1 MATQYNTMQEML
13 DAVYGAGVNQVAKA
27 DAPITTGTSG
37 YFNNVYGAQ
46 AFYNLNTEANVFG
59 SLPKY
64 PWQHSGFRVITA
76 LGGASGDGGYT
87 EAGSLSDAIRPAV
100 VEIDVKA
107 KEVEHNFIVSKLHDD
122 LATRGGDDIFGSFE
136 QARPV
141 IATKHAK
148 AINQQLLLDGDTL
161 AGTRMESLDRVTASA
176 AYATAVSWTSGDEDI
191 YGIDRSASS
200 WADAVVSHNSGTDRV
215 FSLDLMDDVL
225 GTLKA
230 RGARTNVIVTGTD
243 TERRI
248 IALARNSMRWAG
260 SVKEIRA
267 QYTIN
272 GVQTE
277 EGQNFGDR
285 VAAFEY
291 IPLIVSADVAKDT
304 LSRIYLLDTTE
315 QEGTGIPRLGLAILR
330 PTQYY
335 EARADQGNGI
345 SANGGYKHRGFFY
358 TSGELVCTALNMQGS
373 VRDLK

>member
-1 MATQYNTMQEML
+1 MATQYTTMQEML
-13 DAVYGAGVNQVAKA
+13 DAVYGAGAFNVAKS
-27 DAPITTGTSG
+27 DAPILTSTSG
-37 YFNNVYGAQ
+37 FFNNIYGAM

-59 SLPKY
+59 AMPKY

-76 LGGASGDGGYT
+76 LGGSSADGGYT
-87 EAGSLSDAIRPAV
+87 EGSILSDSIKPTV
-100 VEIDVKA
+100 IQIDVKP
-107 KEVEHNFIVSKLHDD
+107 KEIEHNFIVSKLHDD
-122 LATRGGDDIFGSFE
+122 LATRGNDDVFGSFE

-141 IATKHAK
+141 IAAKHAK
-148 AINQQLLLDGDTL
+148 AINQQLLVDGDTL

-176 AYATAVSWTSGDEDI
+176 AYASAVSWTAGDEDI
-191 YGIDRSASS
+191 YGIDRSAQS
-200 WADAVVSHNSGTDRV
+200 WADAVVSHASGVDRV
-215 FSLDLMDDVL
+215 FTLDLLDDVL

-230 RGARTNVIVTGTD
+230 RGARSNLIITGPD

-277 EGQNFGDR
+277 EGINFGDR
-285 VAAFEY
+285 IASFEY
-291 IPLIVSADVAKDT
+291 IPIVASADVAKDT
-304 LSRIYLLDTTE
+304 LSRIYVLDTTE
-315 QEGTGIPRLGLAILR
+315 QEGTGVPRLGLSILR
-330 PTQYY
+330 PTEYY

-345 SANGGYKHRGFFY
+345 AANGGYRHRGFFY

-373 VRDLK
+373 IRDLK

>member
-1 MATQYNTMQEML
+1 MATQYTTMQEML
-13 DAVYGAGVNQVAKA
+13 DAVYGAGAFNVAKA
-27 DAPITTGTSG
+27 DAPVLTTTSG
-37 YFNNVYGAQ
+37 FFNNVYGAM

-59 SLPKY
+59 ALPKY

-76 LGGASGDGGYT
+76 LGGASADGGYT
-87 EAGSLSDAIRPAV
+87 EGGSLSDSIRPTV
-100 VEIDVKA
+100 IQIDVKP
-107 KEVEHNFIVSKLHDD
+107 KEIEHNFIVSKLHDD
-122 LATRGGDDIFGSFE
+122 LATRGSDDIFGSFE

-148 AINQQLLLDGDTL
+148 AINQQLLVDGDTL

-176 AYATAVSWTSGDEDI
+176 ALATAMSWTAGDEDI
-191 YGIDRSASS
+191 YGIDRSAQS
-200 WADAVVSHNSGTDRV
+200 WADAVVSHASGTDRV
-215 FSLDLMDDVL
+215 FSLDLLDDVL

-230 RGARTNVIVTGTD
+230 RNARSNLIVTGPD

-260 SVKEIRA
+260 SVREIRA

-277 EGQNFGDR
+277 EGINYGDR
-285 VAAFEY
+285 VSSFEY
-291 IPLIVSADVAKDT
+291 IPIVVSADVEKDT
-304 LSRIYLLDTTE
+304 LSRVYVLDTTE
-315 QEGTGIPRLGLAILR
+315 QEGTGVPRLGISVLR
-330 PTQYY
+330 PTEYY

-373 VRDLK
+373 IRDLK